1 MEHTP
6 KPIRVG
12 FVVHIMQVA
21 GVEVLVRETIH
32 RLGNR
37 IEPTIFCL
45 DGIGSIGE
53 QLLGEGVPVICLN
66 RIPNGRDFGVSK
78 RMAAAIRERDIE
90 VVHAHQ
96 YSPFF
101 YAAFAKP
108 LTGFSFKLIQT
119 EHGRKY
125 PDVVSPLRRAV
136 NRLVLDRL
144 ADSVNACCHFSGR
157 ALSQVDGFRGN
168 RLEVIDNGIDLSRY
182 SAHETRRE
190 LRTKLGLDPDRRYVA
205 CVARFHPIKDHAML
219 VRAFAIVAGKL
230 PKADLLLAG
239 EGPDRG
245 MLEDLIRTLG
255 IAERVKFLG
264 VRKDVPDVMR
274 ASDLFAMTSL
284 SEAASLTLM
293 EAMASGCPVVVTDVG
308 GNPELVRR
316 GVDGLLVPRGDAGA
330 CAEAMFRVLSDPALA
345 ERMGAAGR
353 ERALE
358 RFDLNHTIGR
368 YYSLYQKLSG
378 RGHDL

>member
-1 MEHTP
+1 MH
-6 KPIRVG
+6 
-12 FVVHIMQVA
+12 VA

-37 IEPTIFCL
+37 IEPTVFCL

-53 QLLGEGVPVICLN
+53 ELRAEGVPVICLN
-66 RIPNGRDFGVSK
+66 RIPNGRDFGVTK
-78 RMAAAIRERDIE
+78 RMAIAFRERNIQ

-101 YAAFAKP
+101 YAALAKP
-108 LTGFSFKLIQT
+108 LTGFSYKLIQT

-144 ADSVNACCHFSGR
+144 ADSVNACCHFSGK
-157 ALSQVDGFRGN
+157 ALSRLDGFRGN
-168 RLEVIDNGIDLSRY
+168 RMEVIDNGIDLGKYGMEAGSQRVNRAELLG
-182 SAHETRRE
+182 SADSLTENKR
-190 LRTKLGLDPDRRYVA
+190 KLGLDPTRQHII
-205 CVARFHPIKDHAML
+205 CVARFHPIKDHTML
-219 VRAFAIVAGKL
+219 VRGFALASVKL
-230 PKADLLLAG
+230 PNADLLLAG

-245 MLEDLIRTLG
+245 LIEDLARSLG
-255 IAERVKFLG
+255 IADRLKFLG
-264 VRKDVPDVMR
+264 VRNDVPDLMR
-274 ASDLFAMTSL
+274 AADLFAMTSA

-308 GNPELVRR
+308 GNPELVRNGID
-316 GVDGLLVPRGDAGA
+316 GVLVPRGNAEA
-330 CAEAMFRVLSDPALA
+330 CAEAMIRILSVAALA
-345 ERMGAAGR
+345 KRMGAAGR

-358 RFDLNHTIGR
+358 RFDLNRTIAR
-368 YYSLYQKLSG
+368 YYGLYSKLAG
-378 RGHDL
+378 RGGDS

>member
-1 MEHTP
+1 MEP
-6 KPIRVG
+6 PSQPIRVA
-12 FVVHIMQVA
+12 FVVHVMHVA

-53 QLLGEGVPVICLN
+53 QLRGEGVPVICLN
-66 RIPNGRDFGVSK
+66 RIPNGRDFGVST
-78 RMAAAIRERDIE
+78 RMAAEIRDRGVE

-108 LTGFSFKLIQT
+108 LTGFSFSLIQT

-125 PDVVSPLRRAV
+125 PDRVSPLRRAV

-144 ADSVNACCHFSGR
+144 ADSVNACCRFSGR

-168 RLEVIDNGIDLSRY
+168 RLEVIDNGIDLGRY
-182 SAHETRRE
+182 SEHEPVCE
-190 LRTKLGLDPDRRYVA
+190 LRTRLGLDPGRQYIA
-205 CVARFHPIKDHAML
+205 CVARFHPIKDHSML
-219 VRAFAIVAGKL
+219 VRAFAVVAGKL
-230 PKADLLLAG
+230 PKVDLLLAG
-239 EGPDRG
+239 EGPDRE
-245 MLEDLIRTLG
+245 MLEELIRTLG
-255 IAERVKFLG
+255 ITDRVRFLG
-264 VRKDVPDVMR
+264 VRQDVPDLMR
-274 ASDLFAMTSL
+274 AVDLFAMTSM

-293 EAMASGCPVVVTDVG
+293 EAMASGRPVVVTDVG

-316 GVDGLLVPRGDAGA
+316 GVDGFLVPRGDAAA
-330 CAEAMFRVLSDPALA
+330 CADAMFKILSDPALG

-358 RFDLNHTIGR
+358 QFDLNRTIDR
-368 YYSLYQKLSG
+368 YYGLYRKLSG
-378 RGHDL
+378 RGYAL